1 MVTIGLVVLEILSSI
16 EGSVGVGVLTDEKAS
31 SGFGVDWIE
40 VIVMS

>member
-16 EGSVGVGVLTDEKAS
+16 EGSVGFGAFTDEKAS